1 MKKYIYILMLSF
13 SISSCSDFL
22 DVPLEANIATENF
35 FKTKEDFNMALTGA
49 YNVLTSAEWDPGHRW
64 GNYFEGML
72 YLGRVGTD
80 ECYTIYGTND
90 HQISNY
96 TFTPGN
102 YIVSRTWFMQY
113 LGISRTSTI
122 IDRMETSG
130 AKMTQSEK
138 DQILGE
144 AYFLRGFYYFNLARY
159 FGEVPL
165 VVHEVTDVSTLN
177 TEKASLDRVYTQ
189 VISDFQKAEDLLP
202 ISNINGRA
210 RKYAATTF
218 LAKAYLQMAGQP
230 LNDNTAAEKASLA
243 AKRVIDSELFGL
255 VDNYFSLFDA
265 SNEYSKEYIFDVEF
279 SNTENATKYGG
290 QVGTTDGIS
299 TPYNLYWQKVRTCQ
313 ELFEKFNVSDKR
325 RDAIANYRYILVN
338 DELVKDSDPVAIGG
352 NYFVYKFRHPL
363 REEDRGSTWVNWS
376 NPINFP
382 ITRYADLLLIYAE
395 ASTRATNTVSADA
408 LEWVNKIRRR
418 GFNVDMETPNS
429 SVDLPTMAADDF
441 LTAILQE
448 RNFELCFEGHR
459 WFDLV
464 RYGQLETAVKSL
476 NKYPK
481 TLEQTSQAANFRPRH
496 IILPIPQDVIDASN
510 GKIEQNPL
518 WK

>member
-1 MKKYIYILMLSF
+1 MKKYIYILMVTFGLSA
-13 SISSCSDFL
+13 CSDFL
-22 DVPLEANIATENF
+22 DVPLEGNIATENF
-35 FKTKEDFNMALTGA
+35 FKTKGDFDMALTGA

-80 ECYTIYGTND
+80 ECYTIYGTNE

-96 TFTPGN
+96 TYTSGN
-102 YIVSRTWFMQY
+102 YIVSRTWFIQY

-122 IDRMETSG
+122 IDRMETSD
-130 AKMTQSEK
+130 AKMTQGER
-138 DQILGE
+138 DAILGE
-144 AYFLRGFYYFNLARY
+144 AHFLRGFHYFNLARY

-165 VVHEVTDVSTLN
+165 VLNEVTDVSTLN
-177 TEKASLDRVYTQ
+177 PEKASLADVYAQ
-189 VISDFQKAEDLLP
+189 VISDFEMAESLLP
-202 ISNINGRA
+202 VSNTKGRA
-210 RKYAATTF
+210 HKYAATTF

-230 LNDNTAAEKASLA
+230 LNDNTAAAKSAAA

-279 SNTENATKYGG
+279 SNTENATSYGG
-290 QVGTTDGIS
+290 QVGTTEGVS

-313 ELFEKFNVSDKR
+313 EFYEKFNPNDNR
-325 RDAIANYRYILVN
+325 RNAIANYRYILVN
-338 DELVKDSDPVAIGG
+338 DELVQDSDPNAIGG

-363 REEDRGSTWVNWS
+363 KEEDRGSTWVNWS

-382 ITRYADLLLIYAE
+382 ITRYSDVLLIYAE
-395 ASTRATNTVSADA
+395 ASARANNSVSADA
-408 LEWVNKIRRR
+408 LESVNKIRRR
-418 GFNVDMETPNS
+418 GFGVDIDTPNASVDMAS
-429 SVDLPTMAADDF
+429 MSADDF
-441 LTAILQE
+441 LTAVLQE

-464 RYGQLETAVKSL
+464 RYGKLEEAVKSL
-476 NKYPK
+476 SKYPK
-481 TLEQTSQAANFRPRH
+481 TLEQTAQAANFRARH
-496 IILPIPQDVIDASN
+496 VILPIPQDVIDASN
-510 GKIEQNPL
+510 GQIDQNPL